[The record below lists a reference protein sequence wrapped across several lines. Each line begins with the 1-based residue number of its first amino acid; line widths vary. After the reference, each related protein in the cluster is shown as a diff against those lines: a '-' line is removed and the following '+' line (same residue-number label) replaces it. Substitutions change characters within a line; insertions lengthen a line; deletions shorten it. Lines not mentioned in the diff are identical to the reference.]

1 MGFHIIV
8 SALGI
13 KVLFEDLAQYIKA
26 LYQGFLTGGNI
37 APQCMETFLSVIM
50 GEVATSI

>member
-8 SALGI
+8 STLGI
-13 KVLFEDLAQYIKA
+13 KGLFENLAQYIKA
-26 LYQGFLTGGNI
+26 LYQGFLTGGNL
-37 APQCMETFLSVIM
+37 ASQCMETFLAVIV